1 MMRRA
6 FRHGAMLSATWTR
19 RLQPSTTRTAA
30 AVPASYHGDQQR
42 RSSTAT
48 APTTRDDDPTSST
61 RRDEPFATKQ
71 PISAPGSRRRDP
83 KLVPFGSAKVDKD
96 PHRHKSGMTVLPTA
110 LHDAVESVLQ
120 GTPGPDIRRHALRIF
135 DSLRSTSG
143 ILDGKN
149 APTLYS
155 LLHPELVLTKHH
167 LAYDANLAR
176 AYLVSRMPHNFVA
189 VDRAL
194 RELFKIRPDFIPASA
209 LDLGTGPGTAIWA
222 LRDTTAGASTHVTA
236 VDVNTAMLGVAAE
249 VGKAAKWHE
258 NVAFSEFVPAN
269 PNAAFD
275 LTMAAYLLSEVEDPK
290 MRANLIKTMWDL
302 TGDTLVVVDRGTPL
316 GFQRIVEV
324 RDWVIK
330 QGNGTV
336 LAPCPHMNICPLAN
350 GKTRDWCHFAQRMQ
364 LPHKTQL
371 VRKTPTNIDDVKF
384 SYLILRKTTSSTD
397 PSTAPT
403 APSPHPRVLSP
414 PMKRGGHVLLD
425 VCAPSG
431 QAARLIVPKSMGKDI
446 YKDARKVGWGDQ
458 WPHSAKVSVPNRG
471 AGRFADVAE
480 FTDVAI
486 KKEKKVKKP
495 KKPKAERVTVEE
507 SDASRGEPD
516 LASLFEGMV
525 PRPGRVVDAR
535 PPSAVDEGKAHNAS
549 TGGDGAPEG
558 SPPAAPSPPPA
569 SRAGRRSPRRKLFTQ

>member
-1 MMRRA
+1 MD
-6 FRHGAMLSATWTR
+6 GQSATINDPHR
-19 RLQPSTTRTAA
+19 R
-30 AVPASYHGDQQR
+30 
-42 RSSTAT
+42 
-48 APTTRDDDPTSST
+48 
-61 RRDEPFATKQ
+61 
-71 PISAPGSRRRDP
+71 GSRRRDP
-83 KLVPFGSAKVDKD
+83 KLVPFGSTKIDKD
-96 PHRHKSGMTVLPTA
+96 PHRHKSGMTVLPAA
-110 LHDAVESVLQ
+110 LHDAVDAVLQ
-120 GTPGPDIRRHALRIF
+120 GTPGADIRRHALRIF

-149 APTLYS
+149 APTLHS
-155 LLHPELVLTKHH
+155 LLHPEQVLTQHH

-222 LRDTTAGASTHVTA
+222 LRDTTAGAATHVTA
-236 VDVNTAMLGVAAE
+236 VDVNASMLGVAAE

-258 NVAFSEFVPAN
+258 NVVFSEFMPAN

-275 LTMAAYLLSEVEDPK
+275 LTMTAYLLSEVEDPK

-336 LAPCPHMNICPLAN
+336 LAPCPHMNTCPLAN
-350 GKTRDWCHFAQRMQ
+350 DKTRDWCHFAQRMQ

-384 SYLILRKTTSSTD
+384 SYLILRKTLSTD
-397 PSTAPT
+397 SSST

-425 VCAPSG
+425 VCAPTG
-431 QAARLIVPKSMGKDI
+431 QAARLVVPKSMGKDI

-458 WPHSAKVSVPNRG
+458 WPHGAKVSVPNRG

-480 FTDVAI
+480 FTDVAV

-495 KKPKAERVTVEE
+495 KKPKTERVTVEE
-507 SDASRGEPD
+507 GDASRGEPD
-516 LASLFEGMV
+516 LASLFESMV

-535 PPSAVDEGKAHNAS
+535 PPSAADAGKAHDAPTARN
-549 TGGDGAPEG
+549 GAPEG
-558 SPPAAPSPPPA
+558 SPPAAPSPPPT
-569 SRAGRRSPRRKLFTQ
+569 SRSGRRSPRRKLFTQ